1 MKRNFLQFLK
11 VAFISLLIC
20 SPSLLTLAIV
30 CQQHLQITR
39 NNNLLTSNTNIFDV
53 FNIWSQHFQIINHLG
68 LIFGLFLLGLG
79 TLFFSV
85 NRYLAYRA
93 AERQKIINKLEKI
106 YHNESG
112 KRLSGNIDI
121 D

>member
-1 MKRNFLQFLK
+1 MKRNLLQFLK

-30 CQQHLQITR
+30 CQQYLQI
-39 NNNLLTSNTNIFDV
+39 NGNKIFEK

-68 LIFGLFLLGLG
+68 LILGLSLLGLG

-85 NRYLAYRA
+85 NRYTAYRA